1 MLESYG
7 MIIKMLFQK
16 IISDNTKVYRK
27 FDLLKENE
35 NVDLEYGVFMRYKK
49 NSQWF
54 EHLNICMLEIFSIL
68 NKNLRLMKSCFMS
81 ISIFKDSS
89 S

>member
-49 NSQWF
+49 NS
-54 EHLNICMLEIFSIL
+54 
-68 NKNLRLMKSCFMS
+68 
-81 ISIFKDSS
+81 
-89 S
+89 